1 MLLATT
7 GDNLTSAGL
16 LVSSTVGSAGTTT
29 IGLAGELDVGTV
41 EQLTAAVAGALDDP
55 ECRELDLDLG
65 GVTFCDSTG
74 LGALVAARA
83 ATREAVRSPWV
94 LVRPSDPVHRLL
106 QLTGLDQTFSIR

>member
-1 MLLATT
+1 
-7 GDNLTSAGL
+7 LTSAGL

-29 IGLAGELDVGTV
+29 IGLAGELDIGTV
-41 EQLTAAVAGALDDP
+41 EQLTAAVASALDDP
-55 ECRELDLDLG
+55 DCREVDLDLG
-65 GVTFCDSTG
+65 GVTLCDSAG

-83 ATREAVRSPWV
+83 ATRERSITLV